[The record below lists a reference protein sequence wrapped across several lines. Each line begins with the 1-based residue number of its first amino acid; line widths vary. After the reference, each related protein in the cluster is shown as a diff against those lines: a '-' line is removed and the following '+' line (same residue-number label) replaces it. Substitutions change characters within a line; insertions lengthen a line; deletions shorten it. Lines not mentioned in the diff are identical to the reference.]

1 MVSIHGSIIHP
12 LFLQPHR
19 VLFYTKSVRHSRH
32 GQLQKPLE
40 KMTAQNTQTSKE
52 LNDAKDKARQLEK
65 QLSEASSKNGSIIW
79 MIISIISI
87 IALVIVLLFK

>member
-1 MVSIHGSIIHP
+1 
-12 LFLQPHR
+12 
-19 VLFYTKSVRHSRH
+19 
-32 GQLQKPLE
+32 
-40 KMTAQNTQTSKE
+40 MTAQNTQTSKE

>member
-1 MVSIHGSIIHP
+1 
-12 LFLQPHR
+12 
-19 VLFYTKSVRHSRH
+19 
-32 GQLQKPLE
+32 
-40 KMTAQNTQTSKE
+40 MTLLNTEEYGRREIYKHFHHHQGTVG
-52 LNDAKDKARQLEK
+52 KDKARQLEK